1 MKKRTPEWYRDTS
14 KERIATGELYR
25 DTSNKSPSQDV
36 GGVNNLVDAFMN
48 DSESEDNS
56 SLISNS
62 NLSEPE
68 VRQIQ
73 SALNIFAMVFPKNAP
88 PTLEVDGVFGPNTYA
103 RWKQFFN
110 MLPPST
116 RRLLKPEDNPLVDV
130 DGKV

>member
-88 PTLEVDGVFGPNTYA
+88 PTLEVDGVFGSETYA
-103 RWKQFFN
+103 RWKQFYN
-110 MLPPST
+110 MLPKET
-116 RRLLKPEDNPLVDV
+116 RMLLKPEDNPLLDV